1 VSRPGPP
8 IHPLGEAG
16 WTVELGERV
25 DRATQARV
33 LALRAAIL
41 AARLAGVTEVVPAYA
56 TVAVLFDPLRADADA
71 LRARLAA
78 LATADE
84 PAQPDPAAA
93 PSRRPAL
100 RIPTRY
106 DGPDLDEVAGRTG
119 LTRKEVIAL
128 HSGREYEVY
137 LLGFAPGF
145 AYLGD
150 LDPALVLPRRSVP
163 RLRVPAGSVAI
174 AAAQTAVYPLPTPGG
189 WHLLGRTELRMFD
202 PGREPPVLL
211 QPGDRVRFE
220 AIR

>member
-1 VSRPGPP
+1 VSRPGPA

-16 WTVELGERV
+16 WTVELGDRV
-25 DRATQARV
+25 DRATHARV
-33 LALRAAIL
+33 LSLQAAIL

-71 LRARLAA
+71 LRDRLAA

-84 PAQPDPAAA
+84 PPHSDPAAA
-93 PSRRPAL
+93 PSPRPAL

-119 LTRKEVIAL
+119 LTREEVIEL
-128 HSGREYEVY
+128 HTGREYQVY

-174 AAAQTAVYPLPTPGG
+174 AAAQTAVYPLTTPGG
-189 WHLLGRTELRMFD
+189 WHLLGRTELRMFN
-202 PGREPPVLL
+202 PGRKPPVLL

-220 AIR
+220 AVR

>member
-1 VSRPGPP
+1 MSRPGPA

-16 WTVELGERV
+16 WTVELGDRV
-25 DRATQARV
+25 DRATHARV
-33 LALRAAIL
+33 LSLQAAIL

-71 LRARLAA
+71 LRDRLAA

-84 PAQPDPAAA
+84 PPQPDPAAA
-93 PSRRPAL
+93 PSPRPAL

-119 LTRKEVIAL
+119 LTREEVIEL
-128 HSGREYEVY
+128 HTGREYQVY

-174 AAAQTAVYPLPTPGG
+174 AAAQTAVYPLTTPGG
-189 WHLLGRTELRMFD
+189 WHLLGRTELRMFN
-202 PGREPPVLL
+202 PGRKPPVLL

-220 AIR
+220 AVR